1 MKLNFKN
8 LQKMLIEYLD
18 LKIGVLKKFWYEF
31 VQLNFKEFFPDE
43 IL

>member
-1 MKLNFKN
+1 
-8 LQKMLIEYLD
+8 LD

-43 IL
+43 ILWPGNCVGDG